1 MTYLEQAA
9 ARLEAAIFQPEN
21 LADALH
27 RAGEDIGFDHFC
39 LVHANIHELQVVAAE
54 HSMAAFKAYDAGGW
68 IEADYRAATV
78 NLEPTGKLYLD
89 HLAVPKE
96 RRMRDGIYHDLYV
109 PQRMAFFGGWRSTVA
124 DQSWIFSL
132 ARSEVRGPVQ
142 PDEERLLTELMPVAN
157 RALSLAHQVRNVR
170 AQSISDFAASLDIP
184 LIMLGSDGRSVA
196 ITPAAERM
204 FSDTFGVR
212 AGKLWASNVESDK
225 ALSQLSQAAQS
236 RIMPAFI
243 QNIAVKRAGGRRPLL
258 LRPVP
263 IRGLGLDFLPGAR
276 LLITVTDP
284 DLAPH
289 IRETDLQL
297 LFNLSPA
304 QANVA
309 VLLADGRSVEEIAT
323 LRTVS
328 IETVRTQIKHLFQKM
343 DVTRVGELIS
353 LLARI
358 IARGKGPD
366 AR

>member
-9 ARLEAAIFQPEN
+9 ARLEAAIFQPEH
-21 LADALH
+21 LANTLH
-27 RAGEDIGFDHFC
+27 SAGEDLGFDHFC

-68 IEADYRAATV
+68 VETDYRAATV

-89 HLAVPKE
+89 HLAVPE
-96 RRMRDGIYHDLYV
+96 EQRLREGIYHDLYV
-109 PQRMAFFGGWRSTVA
+109 PQQMAFFGGWRSTVA

-132 ARSEVRGPVQ
+132 ARSEARGPVL
-142 PDEERLLTELMPVAN
+142 PDEQRLLTGLMPIAN
-157 RALSLAHQVRNVR
+157 RALGLAHQIRNAR
-170 AQSISDFAASLDIP
+170 AQSINDFAASLSIP
-184 LIMLGSDGRSVA
+184 LIILGSEGRPVA
-196 ITPAAERM
+196 ITPAAEHM
-204 FSDTFGVR
+204 FDDTFGLR
-212 AGKLWASNVESDK
+212 AGKLWAANTESDN
-225 ALSQLSQAAQS
+225 ALKQLGQAAQG
-236 RIMPAFI
+236 RTMPAFI

-289 IRETDLQL
+289 IREADLRL

-304 QANVA
+304 QANIA
-309 VLLADGRSVEEIAT
+309 ALLADGRSVEEIAT
-323 LRTVS
+323 VRAVS
-328 IETVRTQIKHLFQKM
+328 IETVRTQIKHLFQKT
-343 DVTRVGELIS
+343 DVTRIGELVS

-358 IARGKGPD
+358 ITRGKGRD
-366 AR
+366 MH